1 MGKRCSPNLWV
12 FLLRKPR
19 KCHGARCNKVY
30 VHNLQETKLWHMFCW
45 HFKNNL
51 RTNAKGAQTPMFEAL
66 RFGKQDKRFA
76 VLFPNFSEN
85 VLHFDGTSM
94 IFITVPRLFS
104 SSAAIYVTIVWITAS
119 LSQHLAGYIQL
130 VDQLS
135 EIIVCVRSFEI
146 LQWILCQLQ

>member
-1 MGKRCSPNLWV
+1 MFRPITFPSTGITLENQENVMEQDATRCICITCKKL
-12 FLLRKPR
+12 
-19 KCHGARCNKVY
+19 
-30 VHNLQETKLWHMFCW
+30 KLWHRFCW

-51 RTNAKGAQTPMFEAL
+51 RTNAKGAQPPMFEAL
-66 RFGKQDKRFA
+66 RFGKQDKRLA
-76 VLFPNFSEN
+76 VLFPNFSVN
-85 VLHFDGTSM
+85 VLHLDGTSM

-104 SSAAIYVTIVWITAS
+104 SLAAIYITIVWTTAS

-135 EIIVCVRSFEI
+135 EIVVYVRSFEI